1 MSVGLGRGI
10 GRLPDGG
17 LGRAASTLEAAEVTD
32 MPAIEEIL
40 PVGRRV
46 TLLSICP
53 RCGRLFPADR
63 GEVCPECGFPLTV
76 HLDRRLAQLEPGRA
90 LARGRDRLRNPL
102 EKY

>member
-1 MSVGLGRGI
+1 
-10 GRLPDGG
+10 
-17 LGRAASTLEAAEVTD
+17 

-40 PVGRRV
+40 PLGRRV